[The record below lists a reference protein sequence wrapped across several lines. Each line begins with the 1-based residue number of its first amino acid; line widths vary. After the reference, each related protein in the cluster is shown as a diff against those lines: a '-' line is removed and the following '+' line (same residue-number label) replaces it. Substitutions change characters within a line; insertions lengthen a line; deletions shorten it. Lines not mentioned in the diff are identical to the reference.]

1 MLRIFRILSENLVN
15 KKMKSKFRQILFI
28 LSLSF
33 TVMAADEAMNVLFI
47 IVDDLRPELG
57 CYGVN
62 YIQTPNIDK
71 LASSGAIFKN
81 AFVQQAVCSAS
92 RASFLTGLRPDSTG
106 SDYPYSI
113 YTVENLFEGDRP
125 SIMRHFMRQGYYV
138 RSIGKIHHGYN
149 EDFSEKSF
157 SSGYGT
163 RYADTS
169 MNYAEKAEKIPFE
182 RGLVDDQYYDDGKN
196 TIEAISTLHRM
207 AKQDKPF
214 FSDGIFGSL
223 ICLGM
228 HLQNIGIY
236 IIFKIFPWH
245 IIRSIRKIHHYSPL
259 IIVIFKNIN
268 LKNHPIIYWLA
279 IQDLRRN

>member
-62 YIQTPNIDK
+62 YIKTPNIDK

-113 YTVENLFEGDRP
+113 YTVENLFEG
-125 SIMRHFMRQGYYV
+125 I
-138 RSIGKIHHGYN
+138 
-149 EDFSEKSF
+149 
-157 SSGYGT
+157 
-163 RYADTS
+163 A
-169 MNYAEKAEKIPFE
+169 
-182 RGLVDDQYYDDGKN
+182 
-196 TIEAISTLHRM
+196 
-207 AKQDKPF
+207 
-214 FSDGIFGSL
+214 
-223 ICLGM
+223 
-228 HLQNIGIY
+228 LQLCDI
-236 IIFKIFPWH
+236 
-245 IIRSIRKIHHYSPL
+245 L
-259 IIVIFKNIN
+259 
-268 LKNHPIIYWLA
+268 
-279 IQDLRRN
+279 